1 MKPDLSDVLVVI
13 PCLNEEAH
21 LPRLLGQLLDDVG
34 SATIIVADGGSTDRS
49 RAIVA
54 AVAVEH
60 PNVILLENPARA
72 QGPGINLA
80 VKRYGAERQWLARID
95 AHADYPQ
102 AYVSTLVS
110 RATALGVSSVVVSM
124 ETRGIGCFQRAVAA
138 AQNSVLGTG
147 GSAHRHGGEG
157 RFVDHGHHAL
167 MRIDAFREAGGYCE
181 SFTHNEDA
189 ELDHRIGLNGGK
201 IWLEPSLSIIYYPR
215 GDPAS
220 LFRQYRKYGQGRARN
235 QQRHKMPIKPRQLAP
250 LVVVPAILLLLLI
263 PVWVG
268 FALPFV
274 GWAGASIAFGLYLG
288 IRARSGC
295 VAWGGIAA
303 MIMHSAWAF
312 GYLHQRLFGRP
323 PGASPTAWPAMEHP

>member
-1 MKPDLSDVLVVI
+1 MPDLSDVLVII

-21 LPRLLGQLLDDVG
+21 LPRLLAQLLDDAG
-34 SATIIVADGGSTDRS
+34 SATIVVADGGSVDRS

-54 AVAVEH
+54 AIEAEH
-60 PNVILLENPARA
+60 PNVILLDNPARA

-80 VKRYGAERQWLARID
+80 VRRYGAGRRWMVRVD
-95 AHADYPQ
+95 AHADYPR
-102 AYVSTLVS
+102 AYVSSLVA
-110 RATALGVSSVVVSM
+110 RATALEVSSVVVSM
-124 ETRGIGCFQRAVAA
+124 NTRGIGCFQRAVAA

-147 GSAHRHGGEG
+147 GSAHRHAGEG

-167 MRIDAFREAGGYCE
+167 MQMDAFRNAGGYCE

-189 ELDHRIGLNGGK
+189 ELDHRIGLNGGR

-215 GDPAS
+215 RNPAA

-235 QQRHKMPIKPRQLAP
+235 QQRHKMSIKPRQLAP
-250 LVVVPAILLLLLI
+250 LVVVPALFLLLLTPAWI
-263 PVWVG
+263 G

-274 GWAGASIAFGLYLG
+274 GWAVASIGCGLYLG
-288 IRARSGC
+288 ARARSTC
-295 VAWGGIAA
+295 VAWAGFAA
-303 MIMHSAWAF
+303 MIMHSAWAI

-323 PGASPTAWPAMEHP
+323 PGAAPHAWPALEHR